1 MVVAVVAVAVMLMAL
16 MAAVVLEYLARD
28 HLALLEALVEVDQ
41 VELVAQTLLVAYM
54 VAVVEQDQLQLEA
67 LMAQ

>member
-1 MVVAVVAVAVMLMAL
+1 VVAVEVTLMAL
-16 MAAVVLEYLARD
+16 MVVVVLEYLARD
-28 HLALLEALVEVDQ
+28 HLVLLEELVEVDQ

>member
-1 MVVAVVAVAVMLMAL
+1 
-16 MAAVVLEYLARD
+16 LE
-28 HLALLEALVEVDQ
+28 ELVEVDQ